1 MAGLVPAIH
10 VLNNSKDVDARHK
23 FTAGPAEGRTRL
35 AGHDQDQG
43 NDPMPKTPDYFHGK
57 TIVITGAGSGIGRA
71 AAKIF
76 AREGA
81 NVVCADI
88 NEDGVKETVEA
99 VNAAGSQGLA
109 LTIDVTKRAA
119 VADMIELAL
128 NDFGRVHFL
137 FNSAGAALRRS
148 KFLDIDDDLLERTFD
163 LNLKG
168 TFYAMQAVL
177 PHMLQHKFGVIVN
190 VGSMAHRRGGPGTS
204 VHYAAAKGAVV
215 TMTMGVAREF
225 AAQGIRA
232 LSISPGPIDTAF
244 AAAAATSP
252 ELKAQMR
259 NDVPMKRFGEP
270 EEIGELV
277 LFMCSDA
284 CEYMTADTV
293 YVNGGGGW
301 R

>member
-1 MAGLVPAIH
+1 
-10 VLNNSKDVDARHK
+10 
-23 FTAGPAEGRTRL
+23 
-35 AGHDQDQG
+35 
-43 NDPMPKTPDYFHGK
+43 MPKTPDYFHGK
-57 TIVITGAGSGIGRA
+57 TIVITGAASGIGRGTA
-71 AAKIF
+71 LIF

-88 NEDGVKETVEA
+88 DEKGVEKTAEMINQLGGQT
-99 VNAAGSQGLA
+99 LA

-119 VADMIELAL
+119 VDDMTQLAL
-128 NDFGRVHFL
+128 DGFGRVHFL
-137 FNSAGAALRRS
+137 FNSAGSALKRS
-148 KFLDIDDDLLERTFD
+148 KFLDIDDDLLERTLD

-168 TFYAMQAVL
+168 TFYAMQAIL
-177 PHMLQHKFGVIVN
+177 PHMLQNKFGVIVN

-225 AAQGIRA
+225 ASQGIRA

-252 ELKAQMR
+252 ELKQAML
-259 NDVPMKRFGEP
+259 NDIPMKRFGKA

-284 CEYMTADTV
+284 CEFMTADTV